1 MAMSGTE
8 TILKSWIVRQ
18 RNTVWVRYAGAAMAV
33 WVALS
38 LWTFSPVL
46 HRHLFSLLLAAVLFT
61 ARFIGFGPAVF
72 CSLVSTACL
81 DFFAMSPFFSFS
93 VRSTADLER
102 LAVFLSISVFA
113 VSMARQ
119 RKLAE
124 SRADRT
130 TREMAA
136 IVEYSCDAI
145 YSCRSDGIIT
155 NWNRAAE
162 NLYGYTAEEAVGSLV
177 TRLAPPERREEVERN
192 HALLNQGGHVDP
204 YRTERLRK
212 DGTRCP
218 VLLSVSPLRNVRGE
232 LIGRS
237 VIARDISSEKQSE
250 EAVRRSEKLATAGRL
265 AASIAHEINN
275 PLEAVLNLLYLARH
289 DSSQSGKYLTMAE
302 REVVRVAQIAQ
313 QTLGFV
319 RDASTPTLVD
329 PAAIMDEILQ
339 LYSRKLDRRQIRV
352 TRRYRN
358 QLHIEGYSGEL
369 RQLLANLVV
378 NAIDAMEDEGRLQVR
393 VTTCREFAQ
402 GRDGVRIT
410 IADDGGG
417 IERSDLRHIFEPFY
431 TTKKETGTGLG
442 LWVSRGIVEK
452 HRGWIR
458 VRSRTRGENTG
469 TVFVIFLP
477 LSFEAGQ
484 TAPPVLSSL
493 SHNDLQ
499 TAKVQ

>member
-1 MAMSGTE
+1 
-8 TILKSWIVRQ
+8 
-18 RNTVWVRYAGAAMAV
+18 
-33 WVALS
+33 
-38 LWTFSPVL
+38 
-46 HRHLFSLLLAAVLFT
+46 
-61 ARFIGFGPAVF
+61 
-72 CSLVSTACL
+72 
-81 DFFAMSPFFSFS
+81 
-93 VRSTADLER
+93 
-102 LAVFLSISVFA
+102 
-113 VSMARQ
+113 
-119 RKLAE
+119 
-124 SRADRT
+124 
-130 TREMAA
+130 
-136 IVEYSCDAI
+136 
-145 YSCRSDGIIT
+145 
-155 NWNRAAE
+155 
-162 NLYGYTAEEAVGSLV
+162 
-177 TRLAPPERREEVERN
+177 
-192 HALLNQGGHVDP
+192 
-204 YRTERLRK
+204 LRK
-212 DGTRCP
+212 DDSRCP
-218 VLLSVSPLRNVRGE
+218 VLLSVSPLRNARGE

-237 VIARDISSEKQSE
+237 VIARDISLEKQSE
-250 EAVRRSEKLATAGRL
+250 EAIRRSEKLATAGRL

-289 DSSQSGKYLTMAE
+289 DSNQSGKYLTMAE
-302 REVVRVAQIAQ
+302 HEVVRVAQIAQ

-358 QLHIEGYSGEL
+358 EPHIEGYSGEL

-378 NAIDAMEDEGRLQVR
+378 NAIDAMEDEGYLHVR
-393 VTTCREFAQ
+393 VTTCREYAG
-402 GRDGVRIT
+402 GRAGVRIT

-417 IERSDLRHIFEPFY
+417 IKRNDLQHIFEPFY

-458 VRSRTRGENTG
+458 VRSRTRGQNTG

-477 LSFEAGQ
+477 LSLQAGQ
-484 TAPPVLSSL
+484 TAETVPSSL